1 MASERRGVVNGEVQ
15 FSLNPASLP
24 DQIEQ
29 KQYYQNYARSA
40 DFIAKA
46 FRIALPADRAQKA
59 ADEVLR
65 RFQDSFLPVGRMIQE
80 LKEKGLNI
88 VDAMDTYLKEELYH
102 RKTTNELLKR
112 EKGIYKNATDALKQL
127 NVTDAEVSNLQ
138 RISDSA
144 AGGKGFVSQAIESSQ
159 NKVLALGDIY
169 LYASHAKERNAYIR
183 ANKDSENNEGSGMS
197 DREADAIL
205 DWFNSL
211 NAENRTAI
219 SNFGTAIKG
228 IVEDTNKVRIDQVLS
243 LKSL

>member
-1 MASERRGVVNGEVQ
+1 MVRYNY
-15 FSLNPASLP
+15 SLNPASLP

-46 FRIALPADRAQKA
+46 FRIALPADKAQKT

-65 RFQDSFLPVGRMIQE
+65 TFQDSFLPVGRMIQE

-127 NVTDAEVSNLQ
+127 NVTDAERFLIYKEFPTVPLVV
-138 RISDSA
+138 
-144 AGGKGFVSQAIESSQ
+144 KGLFR
-159 NKVLALGDIY
+159 KL
-169 LYASHAKERNAYIR
+169 
-183 ANKDSENNEGSGMS
+183 
-197 DREADAIL
+197 
-205 DWFNSL
+205 
-211 NAENRTAI
+211 
-219 SNFGTAIKG
+219 
-228 IVEDTNKVRIDQVLS
+228 
-243 LKSL
+243 